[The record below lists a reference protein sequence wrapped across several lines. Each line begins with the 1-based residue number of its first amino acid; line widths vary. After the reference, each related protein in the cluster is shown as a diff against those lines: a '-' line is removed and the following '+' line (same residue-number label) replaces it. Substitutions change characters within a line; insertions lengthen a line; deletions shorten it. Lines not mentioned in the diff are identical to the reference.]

1 METSA
6 SLGAGRKDRRD
17 KDASLF
23 FILTKQVSLTWQAV
37 GKTQS
42 PIPKEAAGRRQ
53 AEEVTSL
60 TP

>member
-42 PIPKEAAGRRQ
+42 PVKKLVMIFFLRQ
-53 AEEVTSL
+53 HL
-60 TP
+60 H